1 MAQQSLFTLLL
12 SYVNMRQSSDF
23 RLIRIY
29 FRILSSID
37 YNHDSVG
44 YHRYTWREKFSPS
57 LQYGANVIGN
67 ETYLSVFYEWAL
79 LTE

>member
-12 SYVNMRQSSDF
+12 SHVNMRQSSNF
-23 RLIRIY
+23 RLIRTY

-44 YHRYTWREKFSPS
+44 YDRYTWREKFSPS

>member
-1 MAQQSLFTLLL
+1 MSLFMLLL
-12 SYVNMRQSSDF
+12 SHVNMRQSSDL

-29 FRILSSID
+29 FRILYSID
-37 YNHDSVG
+37 YNYDSVG
-44 YHRYTWREKFSPS
+44 YRRYTWREKFSPS